1 MLQSRDGNLALTK
14 KDLMFLLALY
24 ANIGLGGKVLLKYFN
39 CSSEGQYFFI
49 ILIAQDAE
57 GLYLVT
63 KEILFIGLLFLGLSS
78 IDLSRNL
85 TLLVCRLMNSR
96 EYPLFF
102 RFNLC
107 LVLNL

>member
-1 MLQSRDGNLALTK
+1 MLK
-14 KDLMFLLALY
+14 
-24 ANIGLGGKVLLKYFN
+24 
-39 CSSEGQYFFI
+39 
-49 ILIAQDAE
+49 

-85 TLLVCRLMNSR
+85 ILLACRLMNLH
-96 EYPLFF
+96 EYPLFY
-102 RFNLC
+102 RFSLC